1 MSDIL
6 IFKHEFDEF
15 VDSVEKLTQELFKT
29 KRILKFISNNGIN
42 CFEFI
47 SNDIYLTCNYCSYE
61 SHKLHENKY
70 SYEVLED
77 ILEENWVNDIFVFHF
92 KGLSYKYFLDWLQA
106 YVSSFV
112 AKYYSIDWFIDHFL
126 LIDQNF
132 LE

>member
-6 IFKHEFDEF
+6 IFKNEFNEF

-47 SNDIYLTCNYCSYE
+47 SSDIYLTCNYCSYE

-70 SYEVLED
+70 SYEVLVD
-77 ILEENWVNDIFVFHF
+77 ILEENWVNDIFGVYLWNIRCEL
-92 KGLSYKYFLDWLQA
+92 LSSHLRCNSVSGKLSINIEFLRIILSLCTHSD
-106 YVSSFV
+106 
-112 AKYYSIDWFIDHFL
+112 SIL
-126 LIDQNF
+126 
-132 LE
+132 

>member
-47 SNDIYLTCNYCSYE
+47 SSDIYLTCNYCSYE

-70 SYEVLED
+70 SYEVLVD
-77 ILEENWVNDIFVFHF
+77 ILEENWVNDIFVVHF
-92 KGLSYKYFLDWLQA
+92 KGLSYKFFLDWLQT
-106 YVSSFV
+106 YVSSFCN
-112 AKYYSIDWFIDHFL
+112 KIENLIIKFI
-126 LIDQNF
+126 
-132 LE
+132 

>member
-47 SNDIYLTCNYCSYE
+47 SNDIYLTCNCCLYE
-61 SHKLHENKY
+61 CHKLHENKY

-77 ILEENWVNDIFVFHF
+77 ILEENWFKDIFVFHF
-92 KGLSYKYFLDWLQA
+92 N
-106 YVSSFV
+106 
-112 AKYYSIDWFIDHFL
+112 I
-126 LIDQNF
+126 
-132 LE
+132 